1 MIGSV
6 TRECRRAARLRVT
19 SSESLRIVG
28 QPGHQIMAQAR
39 DGAGMTDLT
48 VVQWLRFGGDAY
60 LQVVGISRVDAWQ
73 TAYPRFRTVRDS
85 IEPR

>member
-1 MIGSV
+1 
-6 TRECRRAARLRVT
+6 
-19 SSESLRIVG
+19 
-28 QPGHQIMAQAR
+28 
-39 DGAGMTDLT
+39 MTDLT
-48 VVQWLRFGGDAY
+48 VVQWLRFGGGAY